1 MAQRTA
7 IVIDLVIN
15 GLQNVEKLGQL
26 ILAAVSSP
34 KIRAGFQVLQQAML
48 GVSAGAAKATDTF
61 KRLMVAIAMISQNP
75 AFITF
80 AKKVAVLLKIISN
93 ELNKTNQGVKSN
105 ADYWK
110 KLSMALGIV
119 SILLRSL
126 AHLIKDVGLGL
137 MRISQSTFGFF
148 KSVSSAGGDIQAKLS
163 ELQGLLGMV
172 TQTNPQ
178 FESLANE
185 IVRVGKESSLTISQ
199 VAGLANELARAG
211 FGAEDIQK
219 SIASVVQLSEAAGIS
234 AEQAATIAAN
244 VKTMF
249 NLQASELARVNDVL
263 TQTANAS
270 TTSVQSLGESFTY
283 VGPLASSFGFSV
295 EEISAALGVL
305 ANAGQKGCYDAET
318 EVLTKGGW
326 VRWDRVTGDE
336 TFATVNQKT
345 NELEYHPAL
354 RNIKYKHTGKMY
366 KVDLQSVDLLV
377 TPNHNMY
384 VQLRGDDEY
393 RLIKAE
399 DVFEETFKYKTR
411 VSYSG
416 TRKDKFV
423 LPGVPVF
430 MGNRSETRSP
440 VEIDMDDWVSFMGAY
455 LSEGCVSE
463 DDKGNYRIF
472 ISQYESS
479 KGYEKFKE
487 VIGRLPFAFKYDGK
501 RFVCRDYQLFQHLK
515 TYGKASQ
522 KFVPEEFFNLS
533 KEQINL
539 FLEFYRLGD
548 GTKKEKH
555 GRFVMTTVSPMMEQD
570 LARLGVLAGY
580 TVKTKSRQPRTSVMK
595 DGRQVKGKHTQ
606 FDISFTSHQRYS
618 NPVNNPLE
626 VKRQSTFSGESWVD
640 FDGFV
645 YCVEVPNNTLIIRR
659 NGKVIICGN
668 SVAGAGLQQMFSQLI
683 AHSDKVDAALAAH
696 GKSFQDVNP
705 EIHSVIEIM
714 QVFQD
719 VNLDTAQIINIFSER
734 ARKTFLALQS
744 QGVETLKAFE
754 KLNKESRGIAES
766 VAKVR
771 MDNLPGDVLKLK
783 SAFEALQFTVFEAM
797 QERLRELVQWVTE
810 LINKISVWIE
820 NNKELITY
828 LTDLGIELGIVI
840 GALGAIVFA
849 VGSANIALSTFATA
863 CATALG
869 GATLLGDYIVDLGVF
884 LKTNFVTA
892 LTTAKS
898 ALVSFTAS
906 CYAGATSLFTFQGAA
921 IAVDKTLKKIA
932 AMWASIV
939 AVLAAPVTIGLIAAV
954 SVLTAVFYG
963 FFHNWTKIKDA
974 FVKSFSGMAGGFI
987 DGFKSGFGDVY
998 EMFLG
1003 PMLSQFGDVVV
1014 YLIEQVALLFG
1025 GGSGSAWENI
1035 GYITGT
1041 LLAGLLSII
1050 QMITNGLV
1058 ALIAIVVK
1066 VVNVFLS
1073 LITLDFSPIT
1083 DFIKWLFGIK
1093 SSADA
1098 ASSSVRYLG
1107 KTIAEWKTEMSK
1119 AIDAS
1124 NTLVKSTLQ
1133 VLDSVDEMGAKLE
1146 KGGSMVS
1153 RIFQLQPNELN
1164 ELLKTIDEIA
1174 KAGGELS
1181 TRGVQQEEGK
1191 LDEQLAKLK
1200 AERAALEA
1208 KFNETTLTGIERT
1221 GPDGKQEA
1229 AGVRQAKAQLDK
1241 LISDVEKAKAKLQ
1254 DIGKNFEL
1262 IDIVI
1267 GSGGYEKFQNQMKD
1281 VEEIIEE
1288 YTKELAKNKAEVER
1302 IESSSVGGS
1311 EFATEDIKQEK
1322 LKEAQAI
1329 LESTMAEREKYL
1341 KKFGLMS
1348 QAANKEIFDQI
1359 FDLSGVPIADRARVL
1374 AENLLKLEKKT
1385 GDMAKATEEWKKR
1398 LEEVEKLYQKIDEF
1412 LLNARAKLAS
1422 AGLDPQSREEFD
1434 FNFSTDRARD
1444 EIHAMINEME
1454 TLRDQANAMGDI
1466 GAAMRA
1472 DAKAQELFDIHGEME
1487 AQAKLDLANIQ
1498 AKHDKDRQSSLLD
1511 MELELAKVRK
1521 DKAKEIALTQ
1531 QKFDEETAKL
1541 REQFL
1546 IRDSAGN
1553 VTGERAGRADF
1564 ERLRN
1569 EKLAVALKNVNDSY
1583 ADKAPIDRTREM
1595 ADIQNESYQILLKK
1609 VQTTK
1614 DLFMLER
1621 ALLKIQEMQQAAAL
1635 KASRRAIQSESL
1647 AEKIR
1652 QKRDQAAA
1660 MGMDTSKLDLDL
1672 KRATERAGIMRGFS
1686 DLKNKQSGIGTS
1698 DVNALTAATAAMDAT
1713 SKAVMDK
1720 IGAKMLVI
1728 SGALVGMSSKF
1739 AESAELWI
1747 DSFVSAWENSSD
1759 KIESTVLGTFE
1770 RIKLSLETGG
1780 LNIPNPEAT
1789 LPAVTGTPAA
1799 SAAGASVIN
1808 NNFQVTAID
1817 PMEAGKKMARLI
1829 DQSTRDM

>member
-61 KRLMVAIAMISQNP
+61 KRFMIAIAAISQNP

-119 SILLRSL
+119 SILFRSL
-126 AHLIKDVGLGL
+126 AHLVKDVGLGL
-137 MRISQSTFGFF
+137 MRVSQSTFGFF
-148 KSVSSAGGDIQAKLS
+148 KSIGSAGGDIQAKLS

-172 TQTNPQ
+172 TQTGPQ
-178 FESLANE
+178 FQSLANE
-185 IVRVGKESSLTISQ
+185 IVRVGKESSQTISE

-219 SIASVVQLSEAAGIS
+219 SIASVVQLSEAAGLS

-249 NLQASELARVNDVL
+249 NLQASELSRVNDVL
-263 TQTANAS
+263 TATANAS

-305 ANAGQKGCYDAET
+305 ANAGQKGCYDGET

-326 VRWDRVTGDE
+326 VRWDRITGDE
-336 TFATVNQKT
+336 VFATVNQRT
-345 NELEYHPAL
+345 DQLEYHPAI
-354 RNIKYKHTGKMY
+354 RNIKYRHTGKMY
-366 KVDLQSVDLLV
+366 RVDLQNVDLLV
-377 TPNHNMY
+377 TPNHNMF
-384 VQLRGDDEY
+384 VELRGQDQ
-393 RLIKAE
+393 
-399 DVFEETFKYKTR
+399 FELLRADQIFGKTFRYKTR
-411 VSYSG
+411 VSHDGSK
-416 TRKDKFV
+416 KDKFL
-423 LPGVPVF
+423 LPGVSIF
-430 MGNRSETRSP
+430 MGNRTEP
-440 VEIDMDDWVSFMGAY
+440 KPAIEIDMDVWVSFMGAY
-455 LSEGCVSE
+455 LAEGCVSS
-463 DDKGNYRIF
+463 DDDGNYRIF

-479 KGYEKFKE
+479 KGFEQFKKVIEK
-487 VIGRLPFAFKYDGK
+487 LPFDFKYDGK
-501 RFVCRDYQLFQHLK
+501 RFVCRNYQLYQHLK
-515 TYGKASQ
+515 TYGKAKD
-522 KFVPEEFFNLS
+522 KFVPEEFFSLS
-533 KEQINL
+533 KDQIKL

-548 GTKKEKH
+548 GTVKERQ
-555 GRFVMTTVSPMMEQD
+555 GRFVITTVSPMMEQD
-570 LARLGVLAGY
+570 LSRLGLLAGY
-580 TVKTKSRQPRTSVMK
+580 TVKTKTREPRKALTK
-595 DGRQVKGKHTQ
+595 DGRIIAGRYTQ
-606 FDISFTSHQRYS
+606 FDVSFTSHERYAH
-618 NPVNNPLE
+618 PVNNPLE
-626 VKRQSTFSGESWVD
+626 IKRQNKFSGESWVD
-640 FDGFV
+640 FDDFV
-645 YCVEVPNNTLIIRR
+645 YCVEVPNNTLVVRR
-659 NGKVIICGN
+659 NGKVVICGN

-705 EIHSVIEIM
+705 EIHSVVEIM
-714 QVFQD
+714 RVFQD
-719 VNLDTAQIINIFSER
+719 VNLDTAQIIEIFSER

-744 QGVETLKAFE
+744 QGVDTLKAFE

-771 MDNLPGDVLKLK
+771 MDNLPGDVLRLK
-783 SAFEALQFTVFEAM
+783 SAFEALQFTVFQVM
-797 QERLRELVQWVTE
+797 QDRLRELVQWVTH
-810 LINKISVWIE
+810 LINSVSAWVE
-820 NNKELITY
+820 KNKDLIAL
-828 LTDLGIELGIVI
+828 LTDMGIELGIVV
-840 GALGAIVFA
+840 GALGALVFA
-849 VGSANIALSTFATA
+849 LGSANIVLSTFLTA
-863 CATALG
+863 GASALG
-869 GATLLGDYIVDLGVF
+869 AVTLLGTYTKDLGTY
-884 LKTNFVTA
+884 LKTNFVA
-892 LTTAKS
+892 SLKS
-898 ALVSFTAS
+898 AKAAVLSFTAS
-906 CYAGATSLFTFQGAA
+906 CYSAVTSLFTFQGAA
-921 IAVDKTLKKIA
+921 LVLDKTLKKIA
-932 AMWASIV
+932 ATWASVV
-939 AVLAAPVTIGLIAAV
+939 AVLTAPVTIGLTAAIAV
-954 SVLTAVFYG
+954 FTSVFYG
-963 FFHNWTKIKDA
+963 FFHNWSKIKDA
-974 FVKSFSGMAGGFI
+974 FVESFSGMAGGFM

-998 EMFLG
+998 ETFLG
-1003 PMLSQFGDVVV
+1003 PMLEQFGDVVV

-1050 QMITNGLV
+1050 QMITNGIV

-1073 LITLDFSPIT
+1073 LISLDFSPIT
-1083 DFIKWLFGIK
+1083 DFIGWLFGIK
-1093 SSADA
+1093 SSADQ

-1107 KTIAEWKTEMSK
+1107 KTIAEWKTQMAG

-1124 NTLVKSTLQ
+1124 NLLVKSTLD
-1133 VLDSVDEMGAKLE
+1133 VLNSVDEMGSKLQ

-1164 ELLKTIDEIA
+1164 ELIKTIDEIA
-1174 KAGGELS
+1174 NAGGELS
-1181 TRGVQQEEGK
+1181 SRGVQEQEGK
-1191 LDEQLAKLK
+1191 LDAQLTKLRAQRAKLE
-1200 AERAALEA
+1200 AEYSES
-1208 KFNETTLTGIERT
+1208 TLKGISRT
-1221 GPDGKQEA
+1221 GPDGEKEV
-1229 AGVRQAKAQLDK
+1229 AGIKQAKAQLDK
-1241 LISDVEKAKAKLQ
+1241 LISDVEKAKSKLQ
-1254 DIGKNFEL
+1254 DIGENFEL

-1267 GSGGYEKFQNQMKD
+1267 GSGGYEKFKNQLKYTED
-1281 VEEIIEE
+1281 AVEG
-1288 YTKELAKNKAEVER
+1288 YTKSVARNKAEVER
-1302 IESSSVGGS
+1302 IESSAVGGS
-1311 EFATEDIKQEK
+1311 EFATEDIKQKK
-1322 LKEAQAI
+1322 LKEAQAV
-1329 LESTMAEREKYL
+1329 LEFTIAEREKYL
-1341 KKFGLMS
+1341 KKFGLLS

-1359 FDLSGVPIADRARVL
+1359 FDLSGVPIADRAKEL
-1374 AENLLKLEKKT
+1374 AERLLKLQKKT
-1385 GDMAKATEEWKKR
+1385 EDTAKATENWKKR
-1398 LEEVEKLYQKIDEF
+1398 LEEIEKMYEKIDEF

-1422 AGLDPQSREEFD
+1422 AGLDPQSKEEFEFNFNTERAREELNAMIHD
-1434 FNFSTDRARD
+1434 MQMARD
-1444 EIHAMINEME
+1444 E
-1454 TLRDQANAMGDI
+1454 ANMMGDI
-1466 GAAMRA
+1466 GTAMTA
-1472 DAKAQELFDIHGEME
+1472 DAKAQELIDIQVEME
-1487 AQAKLDLANIQ
+1487 AQAKLDLAKIQ
-1498 AKHDKDRQSSLLD
+1498 EKNDKDRQQSLLD

-1546 IRDSAGN
+1546 IRDAAGN
-1553 VTGERAGRADF
+1553 VIGERDGRADF

-1583 ADKAPIDRTREM
+1583 ADKAPIDRTKEM

-1609 VQTTK
+1609 VQSTK

-1728 SGALVGMSSKF
+1728 SGALVGMSVKF

-1759 KIESTVLGTFE
+1759 KIENTVLGTFE

-1789 LPAVTGTPAA
+1789 LPAVTGTPAV

-1808 NNFQVTAID
+1808 NNFQVTATD

>member
-15 GLQNVEKLGQL
+15 GLQNIEKLGQL

-61 KRLMVAIAMISQNP
+61 KRFMIAIAAISQNP

-119 SILLRSL
+119 SILFRSL
-126 AHLIKDVGLGL
+126 AHLVKDVGLGL
-137 MRISQSTFGFF
+137 MRVSQSTFGFF
-148 KSVSSAGGDIQAKLS
+148 KSIGSAGGDIQAKLS

-172 TQTNPQ
+172 TQTGPQ
-178 FESLANE
+178 FQSLANE
-185 IVRVGKESSLTISQ
+185 IVRVGKESSQTISQ

-219 SIASVVQLSEAAGIS
+219 SIASVVQLSEAAGLS

-249 NLQASELARVNDVL
+249 NLQASELSRVNDVL
-263 TQTANAS
+263 TTTANAS

-305 ANAGQKGCYDAET
+305 ANAGQKG
-318 EVLTKGGW
+318 
-326 VRWDRVTGDE
+326 
-336 TFATVNQKT
+336 
-345 NELEYHPAL
+345 
-354 RNIKYKHTGKMY
+354 
-366 KVDLQSVDLLV
+366 
-377 TPNHNMY
+377 
-384 VQLRGDDEY
+384 
-393 RLIKAE
+393 
-399 DVFEETFKYKTR
+399 
-411 VSYSG
+411 
-416 TRKDKFV
+416 
-423 LPGVPVF
+423 
-430 MGNRSETRSP
+430 
-440 VEIDMDDWVSFMGAY
+440 
-455 LSEGCVSE
+455 
-463 DDKGNYRIF
+463 
-472 ISQYESS
+472 
-479 KGYEKFKE
+479 
-487 VIGRLPFAFKYDGK
+487 
-501 RFVCRDYQLFQHLK
+501 
-515 TYGKASQ
+515 
-522 KFVPEEFFNLS
+522 
-533 KEQINL
+533 
-539 FLEFYRLGD
+539 
-548 GTKKEKH
+548 
-555 GRFVMTTVSPMMEQD
+555 
-570 LARLGVLAGY
+570 
-580 TVKTKSRQPRTSVMK
+580 
-595 DGRQVKGKHTQ
+595 
-606 FDISFTSHQRYS
+606 
-618 NPVNNPLE
+618 
-626 VKRQSTFSGESWVD
+626 
-640 FDGFV
+640 
-645 YCVEVPNNTLIIRR
+645 
-659 NGKVIICGN
+659 

-705 EIHSVIEIM
+705 EIHSVVEIM

-719 VNLDTAQIINIFSER
+719 VNLDTAQIIEIFSER

-744 QGVETLKAFE
+744 QGVDTLKAFE

-771 MDNLPGDVLKLK
+771 MDNLPGDVLRLK
-783 SAFEALQFTVFEAM
+783 SAFEALQFTVFQVM
-797 QERLRELVQWVTE
+797 QDRLRELVQWVTH
-810 LINKISVWIE
+810 LINSVSAWVE
-820 NNKELITY
+820 KNKDLIAL
-828 LTDLGIELGIVI
+828 LTDMGIELGIVV
-840 GALGAIVFA
+840 GALGALIFA
-849 VGSANIALSTFATA
+849 LGSANIVLSTFLTA
-863 CATALG
+863 GASALG
-869 GATLLGDYIVDLGVF
+869 AVTLLGTYTKDLGTY
-884 LKTNFVTA
+884 LKTKFVA
-892 LTTAKS
+892 SLNSAKAAVLT
-898 ALVSFTAS
+898 FTAS
-906 CYAGATSLFTFQGAA
+906 CYSAVTSLFTFQGAA
-921 IAVDKTLKKIA
+921 LALDKTLKKIA
-932 AMWASIV
+932 ATWTSVV
-939 AVLAAPVTIGLIAAV
+939 AVLTAPVTIGLTAAIA
-954 SVLTAVFYG
+954 VLTSVFYG
-963 FFHNWTKIKDA
+963 FFHNWSKIKDA
-974 FVKSFSGMAGGFI
+974 FVESFSGMAGGFM

-998 EMFLG
+998 ETFLG
-1003 PMLSQFGDVVV
+1003 PMLEQFGDVVV

-1050 QMITNGLV
+1050 QMITNGIV

-1083 DFIKWLFGIK
+1083 DFIGWLFGIK
-1093 SSADA
+1093 SSADQ

-1107 KTIAEWKTEMSK
+1107 KTLAEWKTQMAG
-1119 AIDAS
+1119 AIDVS
-1124 NTLVKSTLQ
+1124 NGLVKSTLD
-1133 VLDSVDEMGAKLE
+1133 VLNSVDEMGSKLE

-1164 ELLKTIDEIA
+1164 ELIKTIDEVA
-1174 KAGGELS
+1174 NAGGELS
-1181 TRGVQQEEGK
+1181 SRGVQEQEGK
-1191 LDEQLAKLK
+1191 LDAQLTKLRDQRAKLE
-1200 AERAALEA
+1200 AEYSES
-1208 KFNETTLTGIERT
+1208 TLKGISRT
-1221 GPDGKQEA
+1221 GPDGEKEV
-1229 AGVRQAKAQLDK
+1229 AGIKQAKAQLDK
-1241 LISDVEKAKAKLQ
+1241 LISDVEKSKSKLQ

-1267 GSGGYEKFQNQMKD
+1267 GSGGYEKFKNQLKYTED
-1281 VEEIIEE
+1281 AVEG
-1288 YTKELAKNKAEVER
+1288 YTKSVARNKAEVER
-1302 IESSSVGGS
+1302 IESSAVGGS
-1311 EFATEDIKQEK
+1311 EFATEDIKQKK
-1322 LKEAQAI
+1322 LKEAQAV
-1329 LESTMAEREKYL
+1329 LEFTIAEREKYL
-1341 KKFGLMS
+1341 KKFGLLS

-1359 FDLSGVPIADRARVL
+1359 FDLSGVPIADRAKEL
-1374 AENLLKLEKKT
+1374 AKRLLELQEKT
-1385 GDMAKATEEWKKR
+1385 EDTAKATENWKKR
-1398 LEEVEKLYQKIDEF
+1398 LEEIEKMYEKIDEF

-1422 AGLDPQSREEFD
+1422 AGLDPQSKEEFEFNFNTERAREELNAMIHD
-1434 FNFSTDRARD
+1434 MQMARD
-1444 EIHAMINEME
+1444 E
-1454 TLRDQANAMGDI
+1454 ANMMGDI
-1466 GAAMRA
+1466 GTAMTA
-1472 DAKAQELFDIHGEME
+1472 DAKAQELIDIQVEME
-1487 AQAKLDLANIQ
+1487 AQAKLDLAKIQ
-1498 AKHDKDRQSSLLD
+1498 EKNDKDRQESLLD

-1531 QKFDEETAKL
+1531 QKFDAETAKL

-1546 IRDSAGN
+1546 IRDAAGN
-1553 VTGERAGRADF
+1553 VIGERDGRADF

-1583 ADKAPIDRTREM
+1583 ADKAPIDRTKEM

-1609 VQTTK
+1609 VQSTK

-1728 SGALVGMSSKF
+1728 SGALVGMSVKF

-1759 KIESTVLGTFE
+1759 KIENTVLGTFE

-1789 LPAVTGTPAA
+1789 LPAVTGTPAV

-1808 NNFQVTAID
+1808 NNFQVTATD